1 MLDLE
6 ERGEITIVRLAH
18 GKVNALDVELLEAI
32 TATFASLERGRTVVF
47 TGTGRSFSAGVDL
60 KRIVDGGPDYVR
72 VFRPALSAAVKAV
85 FYHPGP
91 VVAAVNGHAIAGGCV
106 LAAACDIRL
115 MSGGTIGL
123 SEMLVGVPFPGVPL
137 EVMRHA
143 LGAATRKFVLTS
155 QLLSPRDALAAGL
168 VDAVTEPETLLDA
181 AVAEAERLSRISPD
195 VYEFTKSQLQGP
207 ARERIEALRHSD
219 DETSTRMWASPAVQ
233 EAIGGFMDGLKSS
246 SPGGRPPE
254 GSYSRVTLRVTDE
267 LTRMVVSR

>member
-6 ERGEITIVRLAH
+6 ERGAVTIVRLAH
-18 GKVNALDVELLEAI
+18 GKVHALDVELLRAI
-32 TATFASLERGRTVVF
+32 TETFGGLDSQQAVVF

-60 KRIVDGGPDYVR
+60 KRITDGGPEYVK

-123 SEMLVGVPFPGVPL
+123 SELRVGVPFPVVPM

-143 LGAATRKFVLTS
+143 VGSATRRLVLNAE
-155 QLLSPRDALAAGL
+155 LLSPGEAQGIGLIDQVTEPDKLLDEALAA
-168 VDAVTEPETLLDA
+168 
-181 AVAEAERLSRISPD
+181 AERLGRISPD
-195 VYEFTKSQLQGP
+195 VYAYTKRQLQGP
-207 ARERIEALRHSD
+207 ARERIDALSPGD
-219 DETSTRMWASPAVQ
+219 DEVATAMWASPAVLA
-233 EAIGGFMDGLKSS
+233 AIDGFMSGLKQ
-246 SPGGRPPE
+246 R
-254 GSYSRVTLRVTDE
+254 
-267 LTRMVVSR
+267 

>member
-18 GKVNALDVELLEAI
+18 GKVNALDVELLQAI
-32 TATFASLERGRTVVF
+32 AKAFGSLERGRTVVF
-47 TGTGRSFSAGVDL
+47 TGAGRSFCAGVDL
-60 KRIVDGGPDYVR
+60 KRILDGGPEYVQ

-143 LGAATRKFVLTS
+143 LGPATRRFVMTA
-155 QLLSPRDALAAGL
+155 QLLSPQDALAAGL
-168 VDAVTEPETLLDA
+168 IDQVTKPEALLEA
-181 AVAEAERLSRISPD
+181 ALAEAERLSRISPD
-195 VYEFTKSQLQGP
+195 VYEFTKRQLQGP
-207 ARERIEALRHSD
+207 ARERIEGLRQSD
-219 DETSTRMWASPAVQ
+219 DEASTRMWASSAVQ
-233 EAIGGFMDGLKSS
+233 ESINGFMDGLKK
-246 SPGGRPPE
+246 
-254 GSYSRVTLRVTDE
+254 
-267 LTRMVVSR
+267 